1 MSVVRKQQHCRRC
14 GLLRKGHVCRAV
26 QDSHGIWY
34 VPNHDASD
42 DDDDGKAD
50 ESNSDS
56 DVIMFDFDGPYKES
70 YLPNY
75 LDAAGQTGF
84 SDLASAQEY
93 CWKSGGGGVTQE
105 GALFTVREKAYLGHS
120 YTGEISWINN
130 DAPETAHRRAT
141 KAPRTTAASTAVS
154 IPADIP
160 IHRVMSLLK
169 ADVEVQRKLD
179 AAAWATLDKFF
190 AKYNVGV
197 ITLGVFVQRLCG
209 IVGKSKV
216 VNLIKA
222 AKAGAT
228 GTPVAHASAN
238 PSSNSAA
245 GASATSTSSTASSTS
260 AAPASASTL
269 MSSSGLPSSYKV
281 ILESGLHA
289 NQKVSIEW
297 EDGHT
302 YDLSS
307 ASYINTNQWQPYD
320 DVTKRKI
327 IDSVL
332 QGDTCLMVSLT
343 GVDSHKIDLLAM
355 KQIKLQSGFVRKIRI
370 QPLAQTTSSAASVL
384 GKQFVSKVR
393 AISFF
398 GSSPLT
404 WSEFSETFILPV
416 TRSFTYDGTTIMPS
430 FCREVA
436 KKFVETL
443 YQGGTFQTDIITSD
457 YSLTS
462 VEERFDSMQWDAY
475 QMKKKHMASQLG
487 GEDKVNEMWLWHGTS
502 PSSIRS
508 LLING
513 FERNLGSRMAWGDG
527 TYFAINSSYSF
538 HESFAKVE
546 KNAKGRDEKVLILA
560 RVLVGAT
567 CQGSPGKRTPD
578 TRSDGTFCNSMT
590 NNMQNPEMY
599 ILSAGSDSQSYI
611 QFVIRF
617 EK

>member
-26 QDSHGIWY
+26 QDRHGIWY
-34 VPNHDASD
+34 VPNHDAPD
-42 DDDDGKAD
+42 DDDDDDKAD

-56 DVIMFDFDGPYKES
+56 DVIMFDFDGPYKGS
-70 YLPNY
+70 YLANY
-75 LDAAGQTGF
+75 LDATGQTGF

-93 CWKSGGGGVTQE
+93 CWKTGGGGVTQE
-105 GALFTVREKAYLGHS
+105 GTLFTVREKAYLGHS

-141 KAPRTTAASTAVS
+141 KAPRIASKKRTTSTTSV
-154 IPADIP
+154 
-160 IHRVMSLLK
+160 
-169 ADVEVQRKLD
+169 
-179 AAAWATLDKFF
+179 
-190 AKYNVGV
+190 
-197 ITLGVFVQRLCG
+197 
-209 IVGKSKV
+209 
-216 VNLIKA
+216 
-222 AKAGAT
+222 
-228 GTPVAHASAN
+228 
-238 PSSNSAA
+238 
-245 GASATSTSSTASSTS
+245 STSSAPAVLTSANASSILAASAPPISTS
-260 AAPASASTL
+260 AASSISTTASSSSVAPPASVPTL
-269 MSSSGLPSSYKV
+269 MSSSGLPSSYKM
-281 ILESGLHA
+281 ILESGARAHE
-289 NQKVSIEW
+289 KVSIEW

-307 ASYINTNQWQPYD
+307 ASYIHTNQWQSYD
-320 DVTKRKI
+320 DVTKIKI

-332 QGDTCLMVSLT
+332 QGDTCVTVSLS
-343 GVDSHKIDLLAM
+343 GVDSHIIKMVAM
-355 KQIKLQSGFVRKIRI
+355 EQIKVQNGFVRKIRI
-370 QPLAQTTSSAASVL
+370 KPLAQTTSCAASVL
-384 GKQFVSKVR
+384 GKQLVSKVR
-393 AISFF
+393 AYWYF
-398 GSSPLT
+398 GLGCPGGSPLLT
-404 WSEFSETFILPV
+404 WSEFSDTFVQPV
-416 TRSFTYDGTTIMPS
+416 NRSFTYDEKKILPS
-430 FCREVA
+430 FFREVA

-443 YQGGTFQTDIITSD
+443 YEGGTFQTHITTSD

-487 GEDKVNEMWLWHGTS
+487 GEDTVNEMWLWHGTS

-546 KNAKGRDEKVLILA
+546 KNAEGRDEKVLILS

-567 CQGSPGKRTPD
+567 CQGSSGKRTPD

-590 NNMQNPEMY
+590 NNLQNPEMY
-599 ILSAGSDSQSYI
+599 ILSAGSDNQSYI
-611 QFVIRF
+611 QFVMRF